1 MIRTAPWSKRRFFLH
16 SATKALERLAYFVAF
31 LLAVAVNVPVIA
43 VALRGAGRCETLSA
57 VQYAILA
64 EPAAQRIPMNF

>member
-1 MIRTAPWSKRRFFLH
+1 MNRTAPWSKVGFFPRC
-16 SATKALERLAYFVAF
+16 ATKALERLAYFVVL

-43 VALRGAGRCETLSA
+43 VALRGASRCETLSA
-57 VQYAILA
+57 VQHAILA

>member
-1 MIRTAPWSKRRFFLH
+1 M
-16 SATKALERLAYFVAF
+16 AL

-43 VALRGAGRCETLSA
+43 VALRGASRCETLSA
-57 VQYAILA
+57 VQHAILA

>member
-1 MIRTAPWSKRRFFLH
+1 MNRTAPWSKRRFFLH

-43 VALRGAGRCETLSA
+43 VALRGAGL
-57 VQYAILA
+57 VKLF
-64 EPAAQRIPMNF
+64 QRYSMLFWPNLPHSVFP